1 MQKRNDK
8 FDGIAGFDGRG
19 GLHGSG
25 GHSGNQIKPKQLNP
39 DIEFA
44 QSSFIKAAT
53 KMRVSPAAVANQQR
67 LMEQAY
73 NANQKL
79 FASNR
84 EQRAV
89 SFYKHN
95 GQDNNYA

>member
-1 MQKRNDK
+1 M
-8 FDGIAGFDGRG
+8 
-19 GLHGSG
+19 
-25 GHSGNQIKPKQLNP
+25 
-39 DIEFA
+39 
-44 QSSFIKAAT
+44 KAAL

-73 NANQKL
+73 NNNQKL
-79 FASNR
+79 FATNR

-95 GQDNNYA
+95 G